1 MKITSKILSLA
12 CSVAVGSLVAS
23 SISAQERVLN
33 VTNWGEY
40 IAEDTI
46 SNFEEEYGIKVVY
59 DAYDS
64 AEAID
69 AKLLAGSSGY
79 DVVSHSGGMTA
90 RLIQA
95 GIISPLD
102 LKVRPA

>member
-1 MKITSKILSLA
+1 MKIKSKILNLA
-12 CSVAVGSLVAS
+12 CSVAVGSLFANA
-23 SISAQERVLN
+23 IYAQERVLN

-46 SNFEEEYGIKVVY
+46 SNFENEYGIKVVY

-69 AKLLAGSSGY
+69 AKLLASSSG
-79 DVVSHSGGMTA
+79 DRKST
-90 RLIQA
+90 R
-95 GIISPLD
+95 
-102 LKVRPA
+102 

>member
-1 MKITSKILSLA
+1 MKIKSKILNLA
-12 CSVAVGSLVAS
+12 CSVAVGSLFANA
-23 SISAQERVLN
+23 ISAQERVLN

-46 SNFEEEYGIKVVY
+46 SNFENEYGIKVVY

-69 AKLLAGSSGY
+69 AKLLAGSSG
-79 DVVSHSGGMTA
+79 
-90 RLIQA
+90 
-95 GIISPLD
+95 
-102 LKVRPA
+102 